1 MFLSSPLEPWQRE
14 RPVVNTQRGCGH
26 VSAPCLRK
34 RSAPCKASTGCG
46 VTLRAR
52 SPHLSAPQ
60 EHPRLALQEEDVV
73 GVEGAGQR
81 RHLDGLGGRRVGA
94 AHLEQPDRGLGV
106 GAGGPGGAPLGRRGP
121 NMSRRRGFTAG
132 SVFVRLSVC
141 LTWEPVPLLTLDQSL
156 FIIFMYE

>member
-14 RPVVNTQRGCGH
+14 RTVFNTRRGCGH
-26 VSAPCLRK
+26 VFAPCLRK

-52 SPHLSAPQ
+52 PPHLSAPQ

-106 GAGGPGGAPLGRRGP
+106 GAGSPGGAPLGRRGP
-121 NMSRRRGFTAG
+121 DMSRRRGFTAG

-141 LTWEPVPLLTLDQSL
+141 LSDLGAGPSTHVRSVSVYYL
-156 FIIFMYE
+156 YV